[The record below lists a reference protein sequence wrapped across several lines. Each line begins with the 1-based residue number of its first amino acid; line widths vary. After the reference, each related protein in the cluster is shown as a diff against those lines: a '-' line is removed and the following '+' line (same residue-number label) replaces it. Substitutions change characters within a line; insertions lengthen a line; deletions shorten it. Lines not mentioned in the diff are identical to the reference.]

1 MHCIPLKFDLSN
13 EFEFHELTQNM
24 RQKDDIVFFDIFSR
38 IRIGNPSENDIEL
51 LKQRKI
57 KINDSTNKINE
68 CVKLFLEE
76 LKQNKNCVCLLPLTK
91 NVIEFNSLVSQ
102 SLKIETIDLLA
113 EDSKY
118 NKRIKKT

>member
-1 MHCIPLKFDLSN
+1 
-13 EFEFHELTQNM
+13 
-24 RQKDDIVFFDIFSR
+24 
-38 IRIGNPSENDIEL
+38 L

-68 CVKLFLEE
+68 YVILFLEE

-118 NKRIKKT
+118 NKRVKKRKKKKKLQMILLGWKLF